1 MTSAPMDPV
10 DMFNKIHSFATGLGV
25 YGMLVCTLLEENR
38 EKLITWA
45 AGKSVHHNIR
55 GGLLYHTY
63 TMLQSASQLYK
74 VYKNILPLDR
84 DLLFAGV
91 ILHDIGKVRELS
103 CSSIMSIDYTP
114 DGNLL
119 GHLFIGAEMVGECA
133 RKLGLP
139 EEKTL
144 LLQHMLLSHHG
155 KREMGQLHCRRSRK
169 HPSCTTLTVW
179 MQRCICSDPQERRQN
194 REKCQTGYLPWTA
207 GYTIL
212 KIEFEFTFFMPP

>member
-1 MTSAPMDPV
+1 
-10 DMFNKIHSFATGLGV
+10 
-25 YGMLVCTLLEENR
+25 MLVCTLLEENR
-38 EKLITWA
+38 EKLLTWA

-74 VYKNILPLDR
+74 VYKTILPLDR

-155 KREMGQLHCRRSRK
+155 NWKAIGRPIVRCFPIMEKGKWVQSHCRQSRK
-169 HPSCTTLTVW
+169 HPSCITLTAW
-179 MQRCICSDPQERRQN
+179 MLRCTCSGQQGKKQN
-194 REKCQTGYLPWTA
+194 REKCLTGYSPWTA
-207 GYTIL
+207 GCTIQ
-212 KIEFEFTFFMPP
+212 KIEFEFTFLCLRKGAFFYEI